1 VKNLLFEEGPKAY
14 LVSEPEESPPRED
27 YRAPLALPEGDARR
41 DSAEAPS
48 LDAPSA
54 DFDPST
60 PAEDASPLGLASVGG
75 EPTPP
80 RADVPEPPPPPS
92 PRVDEFATLLLR
104 VLLNGDDAE
113 ETPGNPPLHRPER
126 RHRLGDAASGDEGSN
141 ETDAARAPLLPPL
154 LLASDDDHRVAL
166 DLDLESAARD
176 LLPSP
181 SGARASNAN
190 ANANAALVSLLRV
203 AAALRLGGGP
213 GSEAWTRRR
222 RMQRRRRALGFAT
235 AVSAAALVGAGAAA
249 FFVPL
254 VLMPSL
260 DGRAFWDEIGRER
273 RMPPT

>member
-1 VKNLLFEEGPKAY
+1 MKNLLFEEGPKAY
-14 LVSEPEESPPRED
+14 LVSEPEESPPPRED
-27 YRAPLALPEGDARR
+27 YRAPLALPATREGDA
-41 DSAEAPS
+41 P
-48 LDAPSA
+48 PA
-54 DFDPST
+54 DVDPST
-60 PAEDASPLGLASVGG
+60 PAEDASPLGLASVAG

-80 RADVPEPPPPPS
+80 RADVPEPPPPPPS

-104 VLLNGDDAE
+104 VLLDGDDAD

-126 RHRLGDAASGDEGSN
+126 RNRLGDAASGDEGSN

-154 LLASDDDHRVAL
+154 LLASDDDDRVAL

-181 SGARASNAN
+181 SGARASNAKAN

-222 RMQRRRRALGFAT
+222 RIRRRRRALGFAT

>member
-1 VKNLLFEEGPKAY
+1 MLL
-14 LVSEPEESPPRED
+14 D
-27 YRAPLALPEGDARR
+27 
-41 DSAEAPS
+41 
-48 LDAPSA
+48 
-54 DFDPST
+54 
-60 PAEDASPLGLASVGG
+60 
-75 EPTPP
+75 
-80 RADVPEPPPPPS
+80 
-92 PRVDEFATLLLR
+92 
-104 VLLNGDDAE
+104 GDDAD
-113 ETPGNPPLHRPER
+113 ETPENPLLHRPER
-126 RHRLGDAASGDEGSN
+126 RRRLGDAASGDEGSN

-154 LLASDDDHRVAL
+154 LLASDDDDRVAL

-190 ANANAALVSLLRV
+190 TNAALVSLLRV

-213 GSEAWTRRR
+213 ERGTRQRRMPRRR
-222 RMQRRRRALGFAT
+222 GPARDGRLRR
-235 AVSAAALVGAGAAA
+235 VLVGAGAAA